1 MEYMK
6 LMKVTTAFLSMSIAS
21 AIQAASFDI
30 TGQISAKN
38 SGQIITD
45 AKITLREASS
55 SKVISGRIID
65 ADTGSGVAGAQVFVD
80 VKPEIGG
87 ISPAIAITDSEGNY
101 ELVGLGA
108 EIYTIG
114 VWKSGFATQYR
125 MNLNLISN
133 QSLTQDLL
141 VKPVEVS
148 EDYVVLLRAEFENV
162 KFHPDHDEA
171 WADQMFFD
179 DTPGA
184 ASVRNFYYQ
193 LSHGHLDL
201 KKGAN
206 ALVQVTDSTLQYP
219 HENSDRDDIVDYVV
233 HKSKSKVNYNDP
245 KLDRSA
251 SWDHDP
257 GADDKIDHVVVMTA
271 GLPKSITGSSC
282 DMNPVSMLNSEYV
295 TSNIKTPVQALVP
308 EYSPLGNII
317 HEMFHSMGETAVQ
330 DLYIGGTCDSGD
342 ELSTPLGTVGK
353 WGTMGIGMYNKLN
366 QYLPDPRG
374 ESCEAAYVDPCE
386 GQDGM
391 CTARMFGEQP
401 SLPVPWTMWKWYHK
415 YFWNNGVLENV
426 SIKPGQSQTV
436 RLYPYSTS
444 NNGAQVITVSH
455 STAGQWWTITNRQP
469 IGFDKGL
476 IHSDTMEGQVGI
488 VIDFNDTSLA
498 GRMNL
503 RGPTRIRDSHP
514 GTIPDYTHYSCRA
527 RIDDAAFN
535 IGEVEQYHED
545 ELSVQ
550 LLEEHDDGSISVLVS
565 SGSSAPSMAS
575 KLKANSIVVIDNAQ
589 EYEGETHD
597 QDEVMLEVTPA
608 KSQSLNNKKTKAKH
622 TETLYKGYLEST
634 QLSTVSKMS
643 VNTVTTSDS
652 NGLYSFNGITEGDW
666 SLKVDACGYAQ
677 SNRTIKVNGNE
688 VSDFELTDDAS
699 RTIFSA
705 IDAPVTG
712 QIFSK
717 DSMIELDA
725 SSTSTFGNSTYE
737 WRSNLDGLLANS
749 AQESVS
755 LSEGQHEISLTVTNE
770 LCSHTQSVSIEVVA
784 GQVNQ
789 LPDADFSF
797 ASTGLSVEFL
807 DSSTDSDG
815 SITSWNWDF
824 GDSQSSTEQNPS
836 HTYQAEGDYTVTLTV
851 IDEQGAESST
861 SKNVS
866 VSNVSVDPWELIN
879 GVAKTNIGI
888 AAKDENH
895 YNIHVPAGT
904 TIMEIKFSGTG
915 DADLYV
921 KSGQQATRN
930 YGGYD
935 YKAAGYGSNESI
947 TVENPPAG
955 EWHVMVYAYSK
966 VSSGN
971 LQVNLTTIGE
981 NQSPNA
987 NFNFAT
993 NNLNVSFSDQ
1003 SSDPDGSISNWS
1015 WSFGDG
1021 SSSSEQNP
1029 SHVFSQDGSYQVT
1042 LTVSDDQGAQD
1053 SFSQT
1058 VTVSESG
1065 SGSEP
1070 YELQSGVA
1078 KSPIIVGSKAE
1089 EMYHI
1094 IVPQNT
1100 SSMTIT
1106 LTGDGDGDL
1115 YVKLSEEPTRNYGG
1129 ADYKATKW
1137 GSDELITISN
1147 PGAGVWYIMVYG
1159 YKEMTEGSLKVD
1171 IN

>member
-1 MEYMK
+1 MK
-6 LMKVTTAFLSMSIAS
+6 LMKVTTAFLSMSLAS
-21 AIQAASFDI
+21 VIQAATFDI

-38 SGQIITD
+38 SGQAIEG
-45 AKITLREASS
+45 AKLTLQEASS
-55 SKVISGRIID
+55 SKTITGRIINY
-65 ADTGSGVAGAQVFVD
+65 DTGAGVAGAQVFVD

-87 ISPAIAITDSEGNY
+87 VSPAIAITDSEGYY

-108 EIYTIG
+108 ERYTVG
-114 VWKSGFATQYR
+114 VWKRGFQTQYR
-125 MNLNLISN
+125 MNLDLTSN
-133 QSLTQDLL
+133 QNLVQDLS
-141 VKPVEVS
+141 VKSVEMS
-148 EDYVVLLRAEFENV
+148 EDYVVLLRAEFESV

-206 ALVQVTDSTLQYP
+206 VLVQVTDSTLQYP

-426 SIKPGQSQTV
+426 SIKPGQSQTI

-444 NNGAQVITVSH
+444 NNGAQVITVNR
-455 STAGQWWTITNRQP
+455 STSGQWWTITNRQP

-476 IHSDTMEGQVGI
+476 IHSDTMQGQTGI

-503 RGPTRIRDSHP
+503 QGPTRVRDSHP

-535 IGEVEQYHED
+535 IGEVDQYQEY

-550 LLEEHDDGSISVLVS
+550 LLEEHEDGSISVLVS
-565 SGSSAPSMAS
+565 SGSTTQAMAS
-575 KLKANSIVVIDNAQ
+575 AQKAKVIEVIDHAP
-589 EYEGETHD
+589 EHEVETHD
-597 QDEVMLEVTPA
+597 HDEVTLEVTPA
-608 KSQSLNNKKTKAKH
+608 KNQSLDNKVLQTNRSKKLDKKH
-622 TETLYKGYLEST
+622 LESA
-634 QLSTVSKMS
+634 QLSTFSQMS
-643 VNTVTTSDS
+643 ANSVTTSDS
-652 NGLYSFNGITEGDW
+652 NGLYSFNSVTEGDW

-699 RTIFSA
+699 RTIVSA

-712 QIFSK
+712 QSYSK
-717 DSMIELDA
+717 DSTVNLDA

-737 WRSNLDGLLANS
+737 WWSNLDGLLAS
-749 AQESVS
+749 SVQASVS

-770 LCSHTQSVSIEVVA
+770 LCSNTQSISIDVIA

-789 LPDADFSF
+789 LPEADFSF
-797 ASTGLSVEFL
+797 VSSGLLVDFSDV
-807 DSSTDSDG
+807 STDSDG
-815 SITSWNWDF
+815 TITSWNWDF
-824 GDSQSSTEQNPS
+824 GDSQNSTEQNPN

-851 IDEQGAESST
+851 TDDQGAESST
-861 SKNVS
+861 SKSVS
-866 VSNVSVDPWELIN
+866 VSNASSDPWELVN
-879 GVAKTNIGI
+879 GVAKSDINI
-888 AAKDENH
+888 ASKEENH
-895 YNIHVPAGT
+895 YHINVPSGT
-904 TIMEIKFSGTG
+904 TTMEINFSGTG

-947 TVENPPAG
+947 TVENPSAG
-955 EWHVMVYAYSK
+955 EWHIMVYAYSE

-1003 SSDPDGSISNWS
+1003 SSDPDGSISDWS